1 MATTA
6 ENAQLD
12 YEGGQNAVAMAALT
26 DSGDQTS
33 FTSAATLWSNRS
45 GFVPVI
51 RPNGVLT
58 GGAVIPAVSTTSDLV
73 DVAALSCNLQGVVT
87 AVSADTDVS
96 CTRPATAVSKVNSIT
111 IDNAGAV
118 AVVVGTD
125 GSTTAFSET
134 RAAAGG
140 PPLIPTDSIEI
151 AQVRFTSDTSASVT
165 SAEVFQVVGLHRE
178 RADFPQ
184 HTVDYGSGSID
195 FLASLDTIHT
205 GPVAKAVYA
214 SYSSP
219 IFAEVA
225 LADDFKAPE
234 DTHSVSSNQI
244 YNTTLGSSSSTLGQG
259 SFTAYLQ
266 DGVTDTLVGLKN
278 ETLWFRFYPD
288 RYNSSYVLAQ
298 GKLGISRT
306 FPADDNIAAACT
318 ISATTAATDV
328 TA

>member
-1 MATTA
+1 MPTTA
-6 ENAQLD
+6 ESAKLE
-12 YEGGQNAVAMAALT
+12 YEGGQNAVAMSALT
-26 DSGDQTS
+26 DSGDQTT
-33 FTSAATLWSNRS
+33 FTSTASLWSNRS

-51 RPNGVLT
+51 KPNGLLT
-58 GGAVIPAVSTTSDLV
+58 GGASIPAISTTNDLI

-87 AVSADTDVS
+87 AVGADTDVS

-111 IDNAGAV
+111 VNAAGAI

-151 AQVRFTSDTSASVT
+151 AQVRFTSDTAAAVT
-165 SAEVFQVVGLHRE
+165 AAEIFEVVGLHRE

-184 HTVDYGSGSID
+184 STLDYGSGSLV
-195 FLASLDTIHT
+195 FLAALDTIHT
-205 GPVAKAVYA
+205 GPVPKAVFA

-225 LADDFKAPE
+225 LADAYVAPE
-234 DTHSVSSNQI
+234 DSHSVSSTQI
-244 YNTTLGSSSSTLGQG
+244 YNTTLGSSSSTLSQG

-266 DGVTDTLVGLKN
+266 DGVTDTIVGLKN
-278 ETLWFRFYPD
+278 ETLWFRFYPN

-306 FPADDNIAAACT
+306 FPADDNIAASCT
-318 ISATTAATDV
+318 ISATSAATDV
-328 TA
+328 VS

>member
-1 MATTA
+1 MATA
-6 ENAQLD
+6 ENAKLD
-12 YEGGQNAVAMAALT
+12 YEGGQNAVAMSALT
-26 DSGDQTS
+26 DSGDNTS

-58 GGAVIPAVSTTSDLV
+58 GGAVTAAVSGTDDLV
-73 DVAALSCNLQGVVT
+73 DVAALSCNLNGVVT
-87 AVSADTDVS
+87 TVSADTDVS

-118 AVVVGTD
+118 AVVAGTD

-140 PPLIPTDSIEI
+140 PPLIPADSIEI
-151 AQVRFTSDTSASVT
+151 AQVRFTSNTSAAVT
-165 SAEVFQVVGLHRE
+165 SSEIFQVVGLHRE

-184 HTVDYGSGSID
+184 YTVNYGAGSIT
-195 FLASLDTIHT
+195 FLAALDTIHT
-205 GPVAKAVYA
+205 GVIPKAVYA
-214 SYSSP
+214 SYASP

-225 LADDFKAPE
+225 LADAFVAPE
-234 DTHSVSSNQI
+234 DTHSVSSTQI

-259 SFTAYLQ
+259 SFNAYLQ
-266 DGVTDTLVGLKN
+266 DGVTDTLVSLKN

-288 RYNSSYVLAQ
+288 RYNSSYILAQ
-298 GKLGISRT
+298 GKLGISRS
-306 FPADDNIAAACT
+306 FPAGDNIVAACT
-318 ISATTAATDV
+318 ISATSAATDV

>member
-1 MATTA
+1 MATA
-6 ENAQLD
+6 ENAKLE

-26 DSGDQTS
+26 DSGDQTT
-33 FTSAATLWSNRS
+33 FTSAASLWSNRS

-58 GGAVIPAVSTTSDLV
+58 GGAVVVAVSGTDDLI
-73 DVAALSCNLQGVVT
+73 DVASLSCNLQGVVT

-111 IDNAGAV
+111 INSSGAV

-134 RAAAGG
+134 RAANGG

-151 AQVRFTSDTSASVT
+151 AQVRFTSDTSAAVA

-184 HTVDYGSGSID
+184 YTVDYGAGSID
-195 FLASLDTIHT
+195 FLAALDTIHT
-205 GPVAKAVYA
+205 GPVAKAVFA

-225 LADDFKAPE
+225 LADAFQAPE

-259 SFTAYLQ
+259 SFTAYLA
-266 DGVTDTLVGLKN
+266 DGVTDTLVSLKN
-278 ETLWFRFYPD
+278 QTLWFRFYPD
-288 RYNSSYVLAQ
+288 RYNSSYVLTQ

>member
-26 DSGDQTS
+26 DSGDQLS
-33 FTSAATLWSNRS
+33 FTSPATLWSGRS
-45 GFVPVI
+45 GFVPII
-51 RPNGVLT
+51 RPNGLLT
-58 GGAVIPAVSTTSDLV
+58 GGASIPAISTTDDLI

-87 AVSADTDVS
+87 AVGADTDVS
-96 CTRPATAVSKVNSIT
+96 CTRPSTAVSKVNSIT
-111 IDNAGAV
+111 VNAGGAI
-118 AVVVGTD
+118 AVVVGSD

-151 AQVRFTSDTSASVT
+151 AQVRFTADTSAAVA
-165 SAEVFQVVGLHRE
+165 SAEIFQVVGLHRE

-184 HTVDYGSGSID
+184 YTVDYGSGSID
-195 FLASLDTIHT
+195 FLAALDTIHT
-205 GPVAKAVYA
+205 GVVPKAIFA

-225 LADDFKAPE
+225 LADAFTAPE
-234 DTHSVSSNQI
+234 DTHSVTSTQI
-244 YNTTLGSSSSTLGQG
+244 YNTTLGSSSSTLNQG
-259 SFTAYLQ
+259 TFTAYLQ
-266 DGVTDTLVGLKN
+266 DGVTDTLVSLKN
-278 ETLWFRFYPD
+278 QTLWFRFYPN

-306 FPADDNIAAACT
+306 FPAGDNIAAACT
-318 ISATTAATDV
+318 ISATQAATDV